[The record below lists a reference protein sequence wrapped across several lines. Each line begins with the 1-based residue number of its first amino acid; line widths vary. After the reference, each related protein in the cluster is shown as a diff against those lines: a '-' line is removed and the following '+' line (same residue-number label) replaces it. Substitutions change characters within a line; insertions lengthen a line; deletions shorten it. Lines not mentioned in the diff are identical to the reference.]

1 MFEFDILTVI
11 TVVVLG
17 IQLLHQANQKITLSK
32 WLVPFSLGWV
42 LSGLL
47 WLMPF
52 AEQGSKGA
60 IAVSYLLI
68 GTLIFNTLV
77 LYGCS
82 RLPNHFIPLK
92 STEIEL
98 IGSSMLK
105 LIGTGLGVM
114 GRNLLCSLFEII
126 DAVVDPQPRSSGLV
140 KLNAN

>member
-1 MFEFDILTVI
+1 MFEFDLLTVI
-11 TVVVLG
+11 AVVVLSV
-17 IQLLHQANQKITLSK
+17 QLLHQANQKITLSK

-68 GTLIFNTLV
+68 STLIFNTLV

-82 RLPNHFIPLK
+82 RLPNHFVPIK

-105 LIGTGLGVM
+105 LIGTGIREV
-114 GRNLLCSLFEII
+114 GRSLLIALFEII
-126 DAVVDPQPRSSGLV
+126 DAALFRHPSKLPQ
-140 KLNAN
+140 LNAG

>member
-1 MFEFDILTVI
+1 MFEFDIFTI
-11 TVVVLG
+11 IAVVVLG

-77 LYGCS
+77 LYSCS

-105 LIGTGLGVM
+105 LIGTGIREV
-114 GRNLLCSLFEII
+114 GRSLLIALFEVI
-126 DAVVDPQPRSSGLV
+126 DAALSQHPSKLPQLSAG
-140 KLNAN
+140 

>member
-1 MFEFDILTVI
+1 MFEFDLLTMMA
-11 TVVVLG
+11 VVVLG

-105 LIGTGLGVM
+105 LIGTGIREM
-114 GRNLLCSLFEII
+114 GRSLLIALFEII
-126 DAVVDPQPRSSGLV
+126 DEALSRHPSKLPQ
-140 KLNAN
+140 LNAG